1 MKINLSAALGGLAL
15 IFAFAMVTT
24 RSSELMAEGPVV
36 VPAPTYQAPST
47 KGPET
52 AIFAGGCF
60 WGVQGVFAHMKGV
73 QSAVSGYAGGDAKTA
88 RYQIVGTGRTGH
100 AEAVRITYDPT
111 QVSYG
116 DLLRV
121 FFSVV
126 ADPTTLNFQGP
137 DHGPQY
143 RTAIFPTTLEQ
154 KVTAQR
160 YITQLD
166 KAQIWRKPI
175 VTTIESGSF
184 YPAEAYHQNFLSRN
198 PDHPYIKAHDIPKVS
213 ALKRLFPGQ
222 YRAKPV
228 LVRTSES
235 RSG

>member
-1 MKINLSAALGGLAL
+1 MKINLPAALGCLAL
-15 IFAFAMVTT
+15 IFAFVMVTT

-36 VPAPTYQAPST
+36 VPAPAYQAPPSQAL
-47 KGPET
+47 ET

-73 QSAVSGYAGGDAKTA
+73 RSAVSGYAGGEAKTA
-88 RYQIVGTGRTGH
+88 RYEMVGTGRTGH
-100 AEAVRITYDPT
+100 AEAVRIVYDPK
-111 QVSYG
+111 QVNYG
-116 DLLRV
+116 DLLQV

-160 YITQLD
+160 YIAQLD
-166 KAQIWRKPI
+166 KARIWRKSI
-175 VTTIESGSF
+175 VTTIESGGF
-184 YPAEAYHQNFLSRN
+184 YPAEADHQNFLSRN
-198 PDHPYIKAHDIPKVS
+198 PHHPYIKVHDLPKIS
-213 ALKRLFPGQ
+213 ALKRLFPEQ
-222 YRAKPV
+222 FRAKPV
-228 LVRTSES
+228 LARA
-235 RSG
+235 G